1 MDNNRNDTL
10 IAAINDFKKS
20 VIGLTIS
27 IHGKQYAEVATRL
40 AIARRNL
47 GKDLDLKT
55 SIIYQDEKKV
65 IVQCDTYIDKEH
77 CSTGV
82 AEEYRTAS
90 RINQTSALEN
100 AETSAVGR
108 SLAMLGLTNDNIAS
122 AEEVSQAIASQDKAL
137 NKALT
142 ELDKVSHLGSYKAW
156 ISKHS
161 DLFKKIKINNPLAYQ
176 KFQEDFSKIRKTMEA
191 KGVITNGG
199 STTN

>member
-1 MDNNRNDTL
+1 MDNNRNDKL

-20 VIGLTIS
+20 VTGLTIS
-27 IHGKQYAEVATRL
+27 IHGKQYATVAIRL

-47 GKDLDLKT
+47 GKSLDLKT

-65 IVQCDTYIDKEH
+65 IVQCDAYIDKEH
-77 CSTGV
+77 CSTGL
-82 AEEYRTAS
+82 AEEFRTAS

-108 SLAMLGLTNDNIAS
+108 ALAMLGLTNDNIAS

-176 KFQEDFSKIRKTMEA
+176 KFQENFSKIRKTMEA